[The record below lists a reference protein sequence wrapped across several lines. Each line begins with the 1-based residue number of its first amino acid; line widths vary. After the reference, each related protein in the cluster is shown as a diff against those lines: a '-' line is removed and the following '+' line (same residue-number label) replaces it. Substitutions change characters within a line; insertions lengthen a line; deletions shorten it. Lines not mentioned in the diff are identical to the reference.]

1 MIQEVKTPVT
11 SDMEYKR
18 EKLRL
23 EVQNSVSTY
32 KPDFSKDK
40 AEKDKLK
47 SAKASYMGGLEA
59 HYGRNFMLNPVTKKQ
74 FKSWGLNRPDIKNFL
89 R

>member
-23 EVQNSVSTY
+23 EVQNSVNNY

-47 SAKASYMGGLEA
+47 SAKASYMSGLEA
-59 HYGRNFMLNPVTKKQ
+59 YYGKDVMSNPITKKT
-74 FKSWGLNRPDIKNFL
+74 FKSWGLNRPDIKSFL